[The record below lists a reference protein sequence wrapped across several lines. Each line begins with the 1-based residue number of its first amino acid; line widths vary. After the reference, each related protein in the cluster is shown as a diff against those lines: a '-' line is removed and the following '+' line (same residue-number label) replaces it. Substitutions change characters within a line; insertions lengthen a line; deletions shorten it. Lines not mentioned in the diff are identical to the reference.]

1 MPPTGRASGSP
12 SHAPRVWGFS
22 GEVELGVC
30 VSAPLQDRS
39 ATKEPEKARCTHRV
53 QHGQAAGMQVR
64 VCACRCVHTSLHAL
78 MRMAMMRGG
87 DIYMRMLMDL
97 CQPLLSTYVYPCVYM
112 HACVCVSR
120 NVYTTLHNK

>member
-1 MPPTGRASGSP
+1 MPPTARASGSP
-12 SHAPRVWGFS
+12 SHAPRGRGFS

-53 QHGQAAGMQVR
+53 QHGQA
-64 VCACRCVHTSLHAL
+64 CRCAGKSVCMQACAHEFACADADGCDAWWWCIHADAYGS
-78 MRMAMMRGG
+78 MPTV
-87 DIYMRMLMDL
+87 IKHI
-97 CQPLLSTYVYPCVYM
+97 CNPCVSV

-120 NVYTTLHNK
+120 NVYTTFHNK